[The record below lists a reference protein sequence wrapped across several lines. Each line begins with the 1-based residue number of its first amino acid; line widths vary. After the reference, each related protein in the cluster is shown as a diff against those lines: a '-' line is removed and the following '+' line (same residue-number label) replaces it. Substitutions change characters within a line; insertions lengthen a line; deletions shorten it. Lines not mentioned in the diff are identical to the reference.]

1 MTAGRRRLFV
11 VVVGIEGRV
20 GRRRVVLMAWTL
32 WGSVCALSLL
42 LIVLTIAFHL
52 VTRYDWY
59 FAGSFQPWQMQTVE
73 ALGTLGAPLLGA
85 LIVWRQPTNRYGWL
99 WCVLGLAMAVGG
111 AAFTYQL
118 WAWYMAWPRIRP
130 FGYEAAWLGA
140 VMGTLALGLAPLV
153 LVLFPDG
160 RPPSPRWRPVVW
172 ATAVIAVAWTLSTA
186 VAPGN
191 MINGT
196 PNPFDWLWRY
206 DLPAELTRWLAIEL
220 VWPVLLLLAVG
231 VLSLLARLRQ
241 ARGRQRQQVKWLAYA
256 AVLLTAISV
265 LDLIGHPIDQLI
277 TYRPN
282 PSSANVW
289 HRTGLGS
296 ASLIAM
302 ARWAVYVAIGI
313 AIFRHRLY
321 DIDRLINRTV
331 VYGLLTAAG
340 VGVYVAVVKGA
351 EWLLRE
357 GVGLGG
363 GLVATAVIAVSFAP
377 ARDRLQRWVDRRLYG
392 ERHDPVQAMAR
403 LGERLRDAPGGDVLT
418 AVLQTVCETLR
429 LPSASLRV
437 DNVEVAAY
445 GQPGAARESIPL
457 GHEGQQVGALLVSP
471 RTGEHT
477 LGAADRR
484 VLEVL
489 AAPVAVALH
498 AVLLSQELQRSRE
511 RLVAAREEERRR
523 LRRDLHDGLGPILT
537 AVTLKA
543 DAARS
548 VLAAAPDQADGLLA
562 ELRGDAKQAIGDLR
576 RIIYDLRPAA
586 LDELGLLGAL
596 GEQVDRFARQGLS
609 VTLQAPPALPVLP
622 AAVEVAA
629 YRIVT
634 EALANVARH
643 AHARHATVTVLLDD
657 GFCLDVQD
665 DGTASTANGHGWQ
678 PGMGMQSM
686 AERVAEVG
694 GTLQAGPTPTGG
706 RVQASLPLELP

>member
-1 MTAGRRRLFV
+1 MTAGRPRASVL
-11 VVVGIEGRV
+11 VVGIEGRV
-20 GRRRVVLMAWTL
+20 DRRRVVVTAWTL

-42 LIVLTIAFHL
+42 LIALTIAFHL
-52 VTRYDWY
+52 VTRYDW
-59 FAGSFQPWQMQTVE
+59 FFSGSFQPWRMQTVG
-73 ALGTLGAPLLGA
+73 ALGTLGAPLLAA
-85 LIVWRQPTNRYGWL
+85 LIVWRQPTNQYGWI
-99 WCVLGLAMAVGG
+99 WCLLGLAMAVHG
-111 AAFTYQL
+111 AALAYQL
-118 WAWYMAWPRIRP
+118 WAWHVAPIQP
-130 FGYEAAWLGA
+130 GGYEATWIGM
-140 VMGTLALGLAPLV
+140 VMAPLALGLVPLV

-172 ATAVIAVAWTLSTA
+172 ATVVVCVAWPLSTA
-186 VAPGN
+186 VAPGP
-191 MINGT
+191 MIDGT
-196 PNPFDWLWRY
+196 PNPFSWLWRY
-206 DLPAELTRWLAIEL
+206 AMPAELTRWLAFKL
-220 VWPVLLLLAVG
+220 VWPVLPLIAVG
-231 VLSLLARLRQ
+231 ALSLLARLRHAQ
-241 ARGRQRQQVKWLAYA
+241 GRQRQQVKWLTYA
-256 AVLLTAISV
+256 AILLTAA
-265 LDLIGHPIDQLI
+265 LAAQLI
-277 TYRPN
+277 WQPIGLMSDIRI
-282 PSSANVW
+282 W
-289 HRTGLGS
+289 HPVGLVRTIPG
-296 ASLIAM
+296 AIAF
-302 ARWAVYVAIGI
+302 WAVYLAIGI

-331 VYGLLTAAG
+331 VYGLLTAGG
-340 VGVYVAVVKGA
+340 VGVYVAVVKLA

-363 GLVATAVIAVSFAP
+363 SLVATAVIAVGFAP

-392 ERHDPVQAMAR
+392 ERHDPVRAMAR
-403 LGERLRDAPGGDVLT
+403 VGERLRDAPGGDVL
-418 AVLQTVCETLR
+418 AEVLQAVCETLR

-437 DNVEVAAY
+437 DNGVEVAAY
-445 GQPGAARESIPL
+445 GRPGAASESIPL
-457 GHEGQQVGALLVSP
+457 EHEGQQVGALLVSP

-548 VLAAAPDQADGLLA
+548 VLAAAPDQADKLLA

-576 RIIYDLRPAA
+576 RIIYDLRPAS

-596 GEQVDRFARQGLS
+596 SEQVDRFGRQGLS
-609 VTLQAPPALPVLP
+609 VILQAPPALPVLP

-643 AHARHATVTVLLDD
+643 AHAGRATVTMSVDD

-665 DGTASTANGHGWQ
+665 DGTASTANGDGWR
-678 PGMGMQSM
+678 PGVGLVSM
-686 AERVAEVG
+686 AERAAEVG

-706 RVQASLPLELP
+706 RVQASLPLELV

>member
-1 MTAGRRRLFV
+1 MMTRGRRRPFV

-20 GRRRVVLMAWTL
+20 DRRRVVWVAWTL

-52 VTRYDWY
+52 VTRYDWWFW
-59 FAGSFQPWQMQTVE
+59 FAGSFQPWRVQIVE
-73 ALGTLGAPLLGA
+73 ALGVLGAPLLGA
-85 LIVWRQPTNRYGWL
+85 LIVWRQPTNRYGWV
-99 WCVLGLAMAVGG
+99 WCLLGLAVAVGG

-118 WAWYMAWPRIRP
+118 WAWYVAPVQP
-130 FGYEAAWLGA
+130 FGYQAAWLGT
-140 VMGTLALGLAPLV
+140 VTETLTWGLLPLV
-153 LVLFPDG
+153 LLLFPDG

-172 ATAVIAVAWTLSTA
+172 ASVVVAGVWTLSTA
-186 VAPGN
+186 VAPGP
-191 MINGT
+191 MIVEYT
-196 PNPFDWLWRY
+196 PNPFNPLWRY
-206 DLPAELTRWLAIEL
+206 AMPAELARWLATEL
-220 VWPVLLLLAVG
+220 QLPVRLLVAVG
-231 VLSLLARLRQ
+231 AVSLLVRLRQ

-256 AVLLTAISV
+256 AVLLTAV
-265 LDLIGHPIDQLI
+265 LVPVLTWYSIGLV
-277 TYRPN
+277 R
-282 PSSANVW
+282 AA
-289 HRTGLGS
+289 LM
-296 ASLIAM
+296 AIAL
-302 ARWAVYVAIGI
+302 WAVYVAIGI
-313 AIFRHRLY
+313 AVLRYRLY
-321 DIDRLINRTV
+321 DIDRIINRTL
-331 VYGLLTAAG
+331 VYGLLTAGG

-351 EWLLRE
+351 EWLLAE

-363 GLVATAVIAVSFAP
+363 SLLATAVIAVGFAP

-392 ERHDPVQAMAR
+392 ERHDPVRAMAR
-403 LGERLRDAPGGDVLT
+403 IGERLRDAPGGDVL
-418 AVLQTVCETLR
+418 AGVLQTVCETLR
-429 LPSASLRV
+429 LPWASLLV

-445 GQPGAARESIPL
+445 GRPGAASESIPL
-457 GHEGQQVGALLVSP
+457 EHEGEQVGALLVSP
-471 RTGEHT
+471 RVGEHR

-523 LRRDLHDGLGPILT
+523 LRRDLHDGLGPTLT

-548 VLAAAPDQADGLLA
+548 VLATAPDRTDALLA
-562 ELRGDAKQAIGDLR
+562 EVRGDANQAIGDLR
-576 RIIYDLRPAA
+576 RIIYDLRPAP

-596 GEQVDRFARQGLS
+596 GEQVDRFGRQGLS
-609 VTLQAPPALPVLP
+609 VTLQAPPTLPALP

-634 EALANVARH
+634 EALTNIARH
-643 AHARHATVTVLLDD
+643 AHASRATVTVSVDD

-665 DGTASTANGHGWQ
+665 DGSARTANGHGWR
-678 PGMGMQSM
+678 PGIGLQSM

-694 GTLQAGPTPTGG
+694 GTLQVGPTPTGG
-706 RVQASLPLELP
+706 RVQASLPLELA

>member
-1 MTAGRRRLFV
+1 MPAGRRTLFV

-42 LIVLTIAFHL
+42 LIALTIAFHL
-52 VTRYDWY
+52 VTRYDW
-59 FAGSFQPWQMQTVE
+59 FFGGSFQPWRMQTVE

-85 LIVWRQPTNRYGWL
+85 LIVWRQPTNRYGWV
-99 WCVLGLAMAVGG
+99 WCLLGLVAAVRG
-111 AAFTYQL
+111 AAFAYEI
-118 WAWYMAWPRIRP
+118 WAWYVEPVQP
-130 FGYEAAWLGA
+130 FGYEAAWLGT
-140 VMGTLALGLAPLV
+140 VMAALAFGLVPLV

-172 ATAVIAVAWTLSTA
+172 ATVVVAVVWTLAWA
-186 VAPGN
+186 VAPGP
-191 MINGT
+191 MIDGT
-196 PNPFDWLWRY
+196 PNPFSWLTGI
-206 DLPAELTRWLAIEL
+206 PAQLTIWLANEL
-220 VWPVLLLLAVG
+220 VWAVLLLMAVG
-231 VLSLLARLRQ
+231 ALSLLARLRH

-256 AVLLTAISV
+256 AVPVTAALVPVLIS
-265 LDLIGHPIDQLI
+265 HPVGLQ
-277 TYRPN
+277 
-282 PSSANVW
+282 SVFFW
-289 HRTGLGS
+289 HPVGLVR
-296 ASLIAM
+296 AVLIAL
-302 ARWAVYVAIGI
+302 AQWAVYLAIGI
-313 AIFRHRLY
+313 AVLRHRLY

-331 VYGLLTAAG
+331 VYGLLTAGG
-340 VGVYVAVVKGA
+340 VGVYVAVVTLA
-351 EWLLRE
+351 EWLLAE

-363 GLVATAVIAVSFAP
+363 SLVATAVVAVSFAP
-377 ARDRLQRWVDRRLYG
+377 ARDRLQRWVDRLLYG
-392 ERHDPVQAMAR
+392 ERHDPVRAMAR
-403 LGERLRDAPGGDVLT
+403 LGERLRGAPGGDVL
-418 AVLQTVCETLR
+418 AEVLQTVCETLR
-429 LPSASLRV
+429 LPSASLRAE
-437 DNVEVAAY
+437 DGVEVAAY

-457 GHEGQQVGALLVSP
+457 EHEGQRVGALLVSP
-471 RTGEHT
+471 RTGEQA

-498 AVLLSQELQRSRE
+498 SVLLSQELQRSRE

-548 VLAAAPDQADGLLA
+548 VLATAPDRADGLLA

-576 RIIYDLRPAA
+576 RIIYDLRPAP

-596 GEQVDRFARQGLS
+596 GEQVDRFGRQGLS
-609 VTLQAPPALPVLP
+609 VTLQAPPALPALP

-634 EALANVARH
+634 EALANVSRH
-643 AHARHATVTVLLDD
+643 AHASRATVTVSVGD

-665 DGTASTANGHGWQ
+665 DGTASTANGHGWR
-678 PGMGMQSM
+678 PGVGLQSM

-694 GTLQAGPTPTGG
+694 GTLQAGPTPAGG
-706 RVQASLPLELP
+706 RVQASLPLELA

>member
-1 MTAGRRRLFV
+1 

-20 GRRRVVLMAWTL
+20 GRRRVVVVAWTL

-52 VTRYDWY
+52 VSRYDWY
-59 FAGSFQPWQMQTVE
+59 FCYFFGGSFAPWRALAVE
-73 ALGTLGAPLLGA
+73 ALGVLGAPLAGA
-85 LIVWRQPTNRYGWL
+85 LIVWRQPTNRYGWV
-99 WCVLGLAMAVGG
+99 WCLLGLAVAVRG
-111 AAFTYQL
+111 AAFAYEI
-118 WAWYMAWPRIRP
+118 WAWYVPPIKP
-130 FGYEAAWLGA
+130 FGWEAAWLGTVA
-140 VMGTLALGLAPLV
+140 ATMALGLVPLV

-160 RPPSPRWRPVVW
+160 RPPSTRWRPVVW
-172 ATAVIAVAWTLSTA
+172 TSVVVAVAWTLSTA
-186 VAPGN
+186 VAPGP
-191 MINGT
+191 MIFEGT

-206 DLPAELTRWLAIEL
+206 DLPAELARWLADEL
-220 VWPVLLLLAVG
+220 VWPVQLLIAVG
-231 VLSLLARLRQ
+231 AVSLVARLRQ

-256 AVLLTAISV
+256 AVLLTAV
-265 LDLIGHPIDQLI
+265 LVAQLI
-277 TYRPN
+277 WDL
-282 PSSANVW
+282 S
-289 HRTGLGS
+289 GLML
-296 ASLIAM
+296 AIPVAIAL
-302 ARWAVYVAIGI
+302 WALYLAIGI

-321 DIDRLINRTV
+321 DIDRLINRTL
-331 VYGLLTAAG
+331 VYGLLTAG
-340 VGVYVAVVKGA
+340 GIGVYVAVVKGA
-351 EWLLRE
+351 EWLLAE

-363 GLVATAVIAVSFAP
+363 SLLATAVIAVSFAP
-377 ARDRLQRWVDRRLYG
+377 ARDRLQHWVDRRLYG
-392 ERHDPVQAMAR
+392 ERHDPVRAMAR
-403 LGERLRDAPGGDVLT
+403 LGERLRDAPGGDVLA

-437 DNVEVAAY
+437 EDGTEVAAY
-445 GQPGAARESIPL
+445 GRPGAASESIPL

-471 RTGEHT
+471 RSGQQR

-523 LRRDLHDGLGPILT
+523 LRRDLHDGLGPTLT

-548 VLAAAPDQADGLLA
+548 VLAAAPDRADGLLA

-576 RIIYDLRPAA
+576 RIIYDLRPAS

-596 GEQVDRFARQGLS
+596 GEQVDRFGRQGLS
-609 VTLQAPPALPVLP
+609 VTLVAPPALPVLP

-634 EALANVARH
+634 EALTNIARH
-643 AHARHATVTVLLDD
+643 AHAGRASVTVSLDD
-657 GFCLDVQD
+657 GFCLEVQD
-665 DGTASTANGHGWQ
+665 DGTASTANGNGWR
-678 PGMGMQSM
+678 PGVGLVSM
-686 AERVAEVG
+686 AERAAEVG

-706 RVQASLPLELP
+706 RVQASLPLELA

>member
-1 MTAGRRRLFV
+1 

-20 GRRRVVLMAWTL
+20 GRRRVVLVAWAL

-42 LIVLTIAFHL
+42 LMALTIAFHL
-52 VTRYDWY
+52 VTRYDWWFW
-59 FAGSFQPWQMQTVE
+59 FAGSFQPWRVQIVE
-73 ALGTLGAPLLGA
+73 ALGVLGAPLLGA
-85 LIVWRQPTNRYGWL
+85 LIVWRQPTNRYGWV
-99 WCVLGLAMAVGG
+99 WCLLGLAVAIGG

-118 WAWYMAWPRIRP
+118 WAWLVAPVQP
-130 FGYEAAWLGA
+130 FGYQAAWLGT
-140 VMGTLALGLAPLV
+140 VTETLTWGLLPLT
-153 LVLFPDG
+153 LLLFPDG

-172 ATAVIAVAWTLSTA
+172 ASVVIAVVWTLSTA
-186 VAPGN
+186 VAPGP
-191 MINGT
+191 MRVEYT
-196 PNPFDWLWRY
+196 PNPFNPLWRY
-206 DLPAELTRWLAIEL
+206 AMPAELARWLATEL
-220 VWPVLLLLAVG
+220 QLPVELLIAVG
-231 VLSLLARLRQ
+231 ALSLLVRLWQ

-256 AVLLTAISV
+256 AVLLTVSLVA
-265 LDLIGHPIDQLI
+265 QL
-277 TYRPN
+277 
-282 PSSANVW
+282 VW
-289 HRTGLGS
+289 HPTALVS
-296 ASLIAM
+296 AIYFAM
-302 ARWAVYVAIGI
+302 ALWAIYVAIGI
-313 AIFRHRLY
+313 AVLRHRLY

-331 VYGLLTAAG
+331 VYGLLTAGGIA
-340 VGVYVAVVKGA
+340 VYVGVVKGA
-351 EWLLRE
+351 EWLLAE

-363 GLVATAVIAVSFAP
+363 SLLATAVVAVGFAP

-392 ERHDPVQAMAR
+392 ERHDPVRAMAR
-403 LGERLRDAPGGDVLT
+403 LGERLRDAPGGDVL
-418 AVLQTVCETLR
+418 AGVLQTVCETLR
-429 LPSASLRV
+429 LPAASLRV
-437 DNVEVAAY
+437 EDGTEVAAY
-445 GQPGAARESIPL
+445 GRPGAASESIPL

-471 RTGEHT
+471 RSGQHR

-548 VLAAAPDQADGLLA
+548 VLDAAPDRADELLA

-576 RIIYDLRPAA
+576 RIIYDLRPAS

-596 GEQVDRFARQGLS
+596 GEQVDRFGRQGLS
-609 VTLQAPPALPVLP
+609 VTLVAPPALPVLP

-634 EALANVARH
+634 EALANIARH
-643 AHARHATVTVLLDD
+643 AHAGRASVTVSVDD
-657 GFCLDVQD
+657 GFCLEVQD
-665 DGTASTANGHGWQ
+665 DGTTSSPNGNGWR
-678 PGMGMQSM
+678 PGVGLVSM
-686 AERVAEVG
+686 AERAAEVG

-706 RVQASLPLELP
+706 RVQASLPLALA